1 MVVPFLVGCLAD
13 ARHLPLGRH
22 QAGDRHLKLPRSAGQ
37 PLGVFFGFF
46 GLPIFRH
53 WRTAMSTSTTPMAIF
68 TARAASDGAVL
79 GLGGLLPVMS
89 TVPATT
95 MASDRSHPKMNAAPF
110 RTPPLDAST
119 RMKAVSGIG
128 SSVMTRPISNRSR
141 ITSTPCYLSV
151 PTLALMPKPVEPGY
165 GANNGRTARA
175 QVGTQSLLWR
185 NLRTKT
191 TTNKMAMAAKMN
203 PPM

>member
-1 MVVPFLVGCLAD
+1 MVATPAATSPQGWVSG
-13 ARHLPLGRH
+13 ARPMAYH
-22 QAGDRHLKLPRSAGQ
+22 GDMLSMPVCH
-37 PLGVFFGFF
+37 LGVFFGFF

-110 RTPPLDAST
+110 RTPPLLSLIHI
-119 RMKAVSGIG
+119 SEP
-128 SSVMTRPISNRSR
+128 TRP
-141 ITSTPCYLSV
+141 Y
-151 PTLALMPKPVEPGY
+151 
-165 GANNGRTARA
+165 
-175 QVGTQSLLWR
+175 
-185 NLRTKT
+185 
-191 TTNKMAMAAKMN
+191 
-203 PPM
+203 